1 MQAAL
6 LLSLL
11 AAAPL
16 NSEQK
21 LELKLLA
28 VSLQMNARASEH
40 AGSGGQ
46 LTWRFHRLLGVY
58 VGGLG
63 NWIAQPS
70 PAFDAL
76 FNTYGFRLRDLY
88 PPTQTLSTWQLFAGL
103 ESTPLVGTFRIG
115 ETHTGE
121 FGLQFGAGLGPAGS
135 RVRLKP
141 FALKSDASPSP
152 ATYGDAGLRLAGH
165 LTSHARFAF
174 GPFAVHLGARLSLW
188 SDAVQHVN
196 GCSSDDL
203 RAMDL
208 KIRAGLDPATAE
220 VTRGCTAP
228 APNDVGL
235 ALDVVRYPR
244 PEVIVNVA
252 GELGLSWSFF

>member
-21 LELKLLA
+21 LELKLIA

-70 PAFDAL
+70 RAL
-76 FNTYGFRLRDLY
+76 DTLNNQVVRVDPYVPL
-88 PPTQTLSTWQLFAGL
+88 PTLSTWQVFGGL
-103 ESTPLVGTFRIG
+103 ESIPLVGTFRVG

-121 FGLQFGAGLGPAGS
+121 FGLQFGAGLGPMGS
-135 RVRLKP
+135 RVRLKEP
-141 FALKSDASPSP
+141 TVYRDGTSSPP
-152 ATYGDAGLRLAGH
+152 TWGDAGVRLAGH
-165 LTSHARFAF
+165 FSSHFRFAF
-174 GPFAVHLGARLSLW
+174 GSFAVHLGARLSLW
-188 SDAVQHVN
+188 SDAIERVN
-196 GCSSDDL
+196 GCSIDDL
-203 RAMDL
+203 REMDM
-208 KIRAGLDPATAE
+208 KIRGGLDPATAE
-220 VTRGCTAP
+220 VTRGCSISES
-228 APNDVGL
+228 NDVPL
-235 ALDVVRYPR
+235 ALNVVRAPR
-244 PEVIVNVA
+244 TEVIVNVA
-252 GELGLSWSFF
+252 GELGLAWSFL

>member
-1 MQAAL
+1 VQAAF

-11 AAAPL
+11 AATPL

-21 LELKLLA
+21 LELK
-28 VSLQMNARASEH
+28 VVGISLQMNARDSEH

-63 NWIAQPS
+63 NWLAQPA
-70 PAFDAL
+70 PALDEL
-76 FNTYGFRLRDLY
+76 NKRTFRLRDLD
-88 PPTQTLSTWQLFAGL
+88 PPTQTLSTWQVFAGL
-103 ESTPLVGTFRIG
+103 ESIPLVGTLSIG
-115 ETHTGE
+115 ELRTGE

-141 FALKSDASPSP
+141 FALKSDGSPSP

-165 LTSHARFAF
+165 FTSHFRFAF

-188 SDAVQHVN
+188 SNAIERVN
-196 GCSSDDL
+196 GCSIDDL
-203 RAMDL
+203 RAMDMQ
-208 KIRAGLDPATAE
+208 IRAGLEPATAE
-220 VTRGCTAP
+220 VTGGCSAP
-228 APNDVGL
+228 AANDVGL
-235 ALDVVRYPR
+235 ALDVVRHPR
-244 PEVIVNVA
+244 PEAIVNVA